1 MRSPGVRYVP
11 EPCRDR
17 LSVGRSTRRDKPR
30 AEGTS
35 MPTFDIIDPGWSY
48 SQRYTFSLAV
58 RKGNWMFISGLT
70 ATDER
75 GMMVGKGDIVAQT
88 RQIFAKMKAILDAAG
103 GSFDDIVK
111 TVDYIVTTEGYKG
124 TADVRRDYFCNGFP
138 AATGIVV
145 KELLRP
151 DALIE
156 IDAIAVLED
165 KH

>member
-1 MRSPGVRYVP
+1 
-11 EPCRDR
+11 
-17 LSVGRSTRRDKPR
+17 
-30 AEGTS
+30 
-35 MPTFDIIDPGWSY
+35 MPKLDMIDPGWSY
-48 SQRYTFSLAV
+48 NKRYTFSPAV
-58 RKGNWMFISGLT
+58 RKGNLLFISGLT

-75 GMMVGKGDIVAQT
+75 GTMVGKGDIVAQT
-88 RQIFAKMKAILDAAG
+88 RQIFEKIQTILEAAG

-124 TADVRRDYFCNGFP
+124 TADVRRAYFRNGFP

-156 IDAIAVLED
+156 IDAIAVLEE
-165 KH
+165 KP